1 MGCRKPLPQ
10 PCLLS
15 RDLRYNQAGQPH
27 LLGRAHDRSR
37 PPTQDVPMSGHASLR
52 FHPCPDPPA
61 PAPKC
66 SSQKMFRAPMAVLR
80 FRYLGHPY
88 EVISTLEPVPKGAC
102 VPSEW
107 LALRPGRS

>member
-1 MGCRKPLPQ
+1 
-10 PCLLS
+10 
-15 RDLRYNQAGQPH
+15 
-27 LLGRAHDRSR
+27 
-37 PPTQDVPMSGHASLR
+37 MSGHASLR